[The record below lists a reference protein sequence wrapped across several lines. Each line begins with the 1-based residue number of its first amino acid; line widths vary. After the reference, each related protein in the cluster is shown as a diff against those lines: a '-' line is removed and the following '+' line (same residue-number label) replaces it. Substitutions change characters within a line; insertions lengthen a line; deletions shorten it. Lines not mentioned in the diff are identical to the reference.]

1 MKYQVGLHSMLPEES
16 SPAFHFWLQEGD
28 RLYREHMEPEEPENC
43 LDLALNEYARAL
55 EENPTSIDVLCRMG
69 KVFLKQGHY
78 AKAEQ
83 YAHKCLKLL
92 NKPSEEGDKGKLP
105 QAGYI
110 RQEAHYILGSTH
122 YRKGEQAIARKH
134 YMQSIRHGGLGSSR
148 SRFGLFQSCREQL
161 SQIPFRA
168 ESVTMGVQA
177 IYSLFSSLCL
187 FLFDRDRIAL
197 PTLLVL
203 FSRLLM
209 AWTQEELGRNDAALD
224 RYLNIHQDYPGLCS
238 VSIIIADLYREKGQT
253 EKAQYWLEKAIAK
266 HPGRLEAYYHL
277 ARLMEEKED
286 YSGMVNVYHRLIR
299 LKPADAHLYCN
310 LANAHYYNN
319 AFKDALHQ
327 YETAL
332 QLGTEPRW
340 KAMVAQSIANIYC
353 DYLQNSQAALAYYQM
368 AKALDPSEI
377 ENYIQLGM
385 LYFNQE
391 DFANAEVIYRQAI
404 HVAPDNPRL
413 YSNLGYLRW
422 MEGDVEVALTYYE
435 KAIALDSEYEIP
447 INNMGVIYLD
457 MLGNVEKAIELFN
470 RAIEIDEHYALA
482 YYNLGRAYSFL
493 DNRLEAANCFRT
505 AQELN
510 HYSCELDNDELTA
523 RINHLFDTC
532 EMELRD

>member
-1 MKYQVGLHSMLPEES
+1 MKDQVGSHRMLSEES

-55 EENPTSIDVLCRMG
+55 EENPSSIDVICRMG
-69 KVFLKQGHY
+69 KVFLKQGQY

-83 YAHKCLKLL
+83 AAQKCLTLL
-92 NKPSEEGDKGKLP
+92 SENQTIPNHRPL
-105 QAGYI
+105 A
-110 RQEAHYILGSTH
+110 QEAHYILASSH
-122 YRKGEQAIARKH
+122 YRKGDLLTAKKH
-134 YMQSIRHGGLGSSR
+134 YQTSVALGGIHTSR
-148 SRFGLFQSCREQL
+148 SRFGMFQTCRDLAFQNLFRVGSL
-161 SQIPFRA
+161 FTA
-168 ESVTMGVQA
+168 VQA
-177 IYSLFSSLCL
+177 AYSLLSSLAL
-187 FLFDRDRIAL
+187 FIFERDRIAL

-209 AWTQEELGRNDAALD
+209 AWLQEELGMNDAALE

-238 VSIIIADLYREKGQT
+238 VSVIVADMYREKGQT
-253 EKAQYWLEKAIAK
+253 EQAQFWLGKAIAK
-266 HPGRLEAYYHL
+266 HPGRLEPYYHL
-277 ARLMEEKED
+277 ARLLEEKED
-286 YSGMVNVYHRLIR
+286 YDGMVEVYNKLIR
-299 LKPADAHLYCN
+299 LKPSDAHLYCN

-319 AFKDALHQ
+319 NFKEALQHYQ
-327 YETAL
+327 TAL
-332 QLGTEPRW
+332 QLGTEPHW

-353 DYLQNSQAALAYYQM
+353 DYAQNSQAAIAYYQM
-368 AKALDPSEI
+368 ARTLDPGEI

-391 DFANAEVIYRQAI
+391 DFANAEVIYRKAI
-404 HVAPDNPRL
+404 TIASDNPRL

-422 MEGDVEVALTYYE
+422 MDGDVDVALRYYE

-447 INNMGVIYLD
+447 INNMGVIHLD
-457 MLGNVEKAIELFN
+457 MLGDVEKAIELFK

-493 DNRLEAANCFRT
+493 DNRLEAANCFRA